1 MKTLSAAFK
10 AEGEA
15 LRRNADYR
23 LDAFY
28 IDVVENITAAMMNAK
43 PKVTKAQ
50 LASLMGVSPARVTN
64 LLRGYKP
71 NIELK
76 TVVQVAVALGV
87 EPHDLCARRRTPEM
101 MMRPLYTV
109 PSGFVAAD
117 ISEEKHG
124 KEEAA

>member
-15 LRRNADYR
+15 LRRNAEYR

-28 IDVVENITAAMMNAK
+28 IDVVENITAAMANAE
-43 PKVTKAQ
+43 PKLTKAQ
-50 LASLMGVSPARVTN
+50 LATLMGVSPARVTN
-64 LLRGYKP
+64 LLRGYRP
-71 NIELK
+71 NMELK
-76 TVVQVAVALGV
+76 TVVQVALALGV
-87 EPHDLCARRRTPEM
+87 EPHDLCGRRKTPEM
-101 MMRPLYTV
+101 MMRPLRTV

-117 ISEEKHG
+117 ITEETHG